1 MNRNILKW
9 VLIAVVILGAAGYLI
24 LSETSSNSKKEQI
37 AVGHSKAFT
46 IEPID
51 GITISAAENALD
63 KNRKFK
69 ITPASDKEWKKTT
82 KKVEEV
88 APEHLPVLCFDL
100 DAGMKP
106 DEVMPGYFQVAIDLD
121 KLGIPESLYDKL
133 SVWRD
138 GGDEVYE
145 YVTWVE
151 NGKLC
156 FNSDQNSFIEVVVA
170 VFAVGVP
177 LVYTVETIAKHM
189 AVGGMYKG
197 FFFAQDDLVIHQVKD
212 RYGNFQ
218 LCFRYKDTEWASRFE
233 SFQNNS
239 AAYKI
244 EFAKVKQQA
253 DEIYNRRVDKLYKK
267 ELGDMNFWQK
277 LVGSTAA
284 YNRAK
289 EAVNHAFLID
299 SIGKQNPDL
308 QRYEKALEL
317 PPSIKDIE
325 HFLKISSRYLTF
337 DQDMK
342 PQTKN
347 LEVDLIDKE
356 HAGESNAEFRNGGT
370 KFSYMFV
377 NYDII
382 WTGNP
387 QKEYVRKGWPENVL
401 LSINHELFHSRQKIT
416 KWMDFRS
423 EETTAV
429 YNEMA
434 AAHYFFTEKEMV
446 TDLLSK
452 DPAVK
457 AYISTHFQLSGRD
470 KYASFGFDFNA
481 NTFTAEVAYTYA
493 EFMDYLQ
500 LKTKGS
506 ETAFLKGGHLLDK
519 YGYSK
524 SHAKNY
530 MDWFGI
536 KDEKVF
542 NGYLRDFCMLHAYE
556 IWNKQ
561 NSQWAEKAVKTQELE
576 IKKNKPF
583 VNVTTGNGGLVMRTV
598 NITCEDNKNPNFN
611 AFVLRDN
618 KTTADDLAFIGSWDC
633 FTRTKTGAYTTSTV
647 KGDCFQGNK
656 NEYQIGFFKVP
667 KESSKFTVV
676 AYFQPD
682 APRIRR
688 VRDDVLTLI
697 IPKPVKALRRNR
709 YITGAEVTYTDKN
722 GNKEYCVVMPEDF
735 GEKVKWNIPGC
746 SGKNNAFSLSYH
758 WFYDLDEQQSCISPE
773 SEPAQ
778 WGAKGDEPEEEVVQ
792 TKEPEEEVVQ
802 TKEPETNY
810 WKQVSSRMIMKNTS
824 IDVDESNDDEVS
836 SDYRS
841 IDLQAAKTGRSLEF
855 TGMGAT
861 EEKTKENGRVYVQDI
876 FIEGTLTYTEPP
888 KFWIPTQQ
896 YKAHWEIADDPYLT
910 KVSDPFVFEAK
921 NTSSD
926 QAACAQSKKDKIDN
940 GRSSVG
946 KVNWLRGST
955 TTFEARHPEKNGPK
969 SFTLTQTYSIK
980 ERQGSDLMATV
991 TFVYNYEWVGEEEPE
1006 PELETENVP
1015 EGGYWKLVRT
1025 KVDDSNASG
1034 KTSDPSLQE
1043 GGNIKGEK
1051 GTYTAHGERIDKDY
1065 PFSYDRVIRFEKP
1078 KNIYLPGE
1086 KIELEITN
1094 EAFTV
1099 RGNGT
1104 PNKFPYGKI
1113 LIYNQKRAAQIGRH
1127 FYDENPRYE
1136 TGVIV
1141 WKYGNAEAPQ
1151 PGYETKTGDPGF
1163 YIQEEVES
1171 QYCTKK
1177 TIYYYEWVEDG
1188 KTAESVKDEPSQED
1202 QENFL
1207 DITEIQFYCHTNEPY
1222 GKGVVY
1228 TTYDHQGVSYKFKKT
1243 GSSSTFNGRDYD
1255 SEDVFTTTRSG
1266 DYQIVTAKFRQNKF
1280 DGSKAN
1286 VDGYRSGGNKTCVDE
1301 EFTLTLKIAKDR
1313 SVEGTFSGT
1322 RKTLAGAGSWPEVA
1336 STCNMSI
1343 SGSFGP
1349 EKIKDNDYSHDFTTI
1364 NSFSYS
1370 VGGFQAYFKRA
1381 DGTMPTN
1388 VDNTREFKFS
1398 TTSTNARICLS
1409 IFGTK

>member
-1 MNRNILKW
+1 MVRLSRIL
-9 VLIAVVILGAAGYLI
+9 ISIVIGCSCLMLMGCSKCSHGGKEK
-24 LSETSSNSKKEQI
+24 ETIIPE
-37 AVGHSKAFT
+37 GHSKAFS
-46 IEPID
+46 IEPVD

-63 KNRKFK
+63 KDREFK
-69 ITPASDKEWKKTT
+69 IKPVSDKEWKKTT

-299 SIGKQNPDL
+299 SIGKKNPDL

-356 HAGESNAEFRNGGT
+356 HAGGSNAEFRNGGT

-377 NYDII
+377 NYDLI

-387 QKEYVRKGWPENVL
+387 QKEYVRKGWPESVL

-423 EETTAV
+423 EETTAG

-452 DPAVK
+452 DSAVQ
-457 AYISTHFQLSGRD
+457 AYIKAPHFQLSGRD

-481 NTFTAEVAYTYA
+481 NTFDAEVAYTYA

-561 NSQWAEKAVKTQELE
+561 NSKWAEKTVKTQELE
-576 IKKNKPF
+576 IKKDKPF
-583 VNVTTGNGGLVMRTV
+583 VNVTTGDGGLVMRTV
-598 NITCEDNKNPNFN
+598 NITCEDKKNPNFN
-611 AFVLRDN
+611 AFVLRDD

-633 FTRTKTGAYTTSTV
+633 FTRTKTGEYTTSTV

-667 KESSKFTVV
+667 EESLKFTVV

-682 APRIRR
+682 APRIWR
-688 VRDDVLTLI
+688 VKKDVLTYI

-709 YITGAEVTYTDKN
+709 YITGAEVTYTDKD
-722 GNKEYCVVMPEDF
+722 GNTLTSVIALNDF
-735 GEKVKWNIPGC
+735 GKKIKWEIPGC
-746 SGKNNAFSLSYH
+746 SGDNSAFSLSYH
-758 WFYDLDEQQSCISPE
+758 YFYDLDEKTTCVSPE
-773 SEPAQ
+773 SEKTIN
-778 WGAKGDEPEEEVVQ
+778 GNM
-792 TKEPEEEVVQ
+792 
-802 TKEPETNY
+802 PETIKEEKLFKVDEKKGY
-810 WKQVSSRMIMKNTS
+810 WRQVSSRWTLEDNLVDGDIS
-824 IDVDESNDDEVS
+824 FDDESFKDHQMVMFVPEGDNEFD
-836 SDYRS
+836 
-841 IDLQAAKTGRSLEF
+841 F
-855 TGMGAT
+855 TGYSSVAD
-861 EEKTKENGRVYVQDI
+861 DI
-876 FIEGTLTYTEPP
+876 DGTIIYLPETFLEGTVSYTKPPKQWAPNTDYTCEWYTE
-888 KFWIPTQQ
+888 K
-896 YKAHWEIADDPYLT
+896 
-910 KVSDPFVFEAK
+910 DPFVMRMDKPFTFTVE
-921 NTSSD
+921 NTSSAPKACEKKGNDNITQKTSSLGSMRWLNQAKTVFMTHQPGDNDPKAFSLVQKYTVIGYKGTDKKASIVLTYDYEWVVGEMESADPKEETSKDEPKEEPAQEEQENYLNVDRVDFSSKTLEPYCGQIGWTSFDRDGIHYFDIKDVTSTRSGAYQVVTVRVHQNTFNDDPQGYEFKDSKLD
-926 QAACAQSKKDKIDN
+926 QD
-940 GRSSVG
+940 
-946 KVNWLRGST
+946 
-955 TTFEARHPEKNGPK
+955 
-969 SFTLTQTYSIK
+969 FTLTI
-980 ERQGSDLMATV
+980 
-991 TFVYNYEWVGEEEPE
+991 
-1006 PELETENVP
+1006 
-1015 EGGYWKLVRT
+1015 
-1025 KVDDSNASG
+1025 
-1034 KTSDPSLQE
+1034 
-1043 GGNIKGEK
+1043 
-1051 GTYTAHGERIDKDY
+1051 
-1065 PFSYDRVIRFEKP
+1065 
-1078 KNIYLPGE
+1078 
-1086 KIELEITN
+1086 
-1094 EAFTV
+1094 
-1099 RGNGT
+1099 
-1104 PNKFPYGKI
+1104 
-1113 LIYNQKRAAQIGRH
+1113 
-1127 FYDENPRYE
+1127 
-1136 TGVIV
+1136 
-1141 WKYGNAEAPQ
+1141 
-1151 PGYETKTGDPGF
+1151 
-1163 YIQEEVES
+1163 
-1171 QYCTKK
+1171 
-1177 TIYYYEWVEDG
+1177 
-1188 KTAESVKDEPSQED
+1188 
-1202 QENFL
+1202 
-1207 DITEIQFYCHTNEPY
+1207 
-1222 GKGVVY
+1222 
-1228 TTYDHQGVSYKFKKT
+1228 
-1243 GSSSTFNGRDYD
+1243 
-1255 SEDVFTTTRSG
+1255 
-1266 DYQIVTAKFRQNKF
+1266 
-1280 DGSKAN
+1280 
-1286 VDGYRSGGNKTCVDE
+1286 
-1301 EFTLTLKIAKDR
+1301 KIAKDMTM
-1313 SVEGTFSGT
+1313 EGSYHIT
-1322 RKTLAGAGSWPEVA
+1322 RKSHAGAGQPA
-1336 STCNMSI
+1336 HPSTCNMSM
-1343 SGSFGP
+1343 SGTFGP
-1349 EKIKDNDYSHDFTTI
+1349 LKATRYGSKYVFYQSQLP
-1364 NSFSYS
+1364 SFSFS
-1370 VGGFQAYFKRA
+1370 VGGFLAYYWE
-1381 DGTMPTN
+1381 TN
-1388 VDNTREFKFS
+1388 DIREFNYS
-1398 TTSTNARICLS
+1398 TTSTNAEVGFTLYV
-1409 IFGTK
+1409 K